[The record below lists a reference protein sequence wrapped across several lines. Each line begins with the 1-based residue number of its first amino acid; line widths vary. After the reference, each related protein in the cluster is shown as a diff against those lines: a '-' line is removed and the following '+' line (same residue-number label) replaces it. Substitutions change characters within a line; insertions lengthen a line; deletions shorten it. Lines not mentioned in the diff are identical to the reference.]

1 MEQVKEYVYSKY
13 KNLKDKDLL
22 IVKHDLFYTVRV
34 NKDESPLILS
44 LDVVQMNILSK
55 PESKIIVQG
64 EDMFTILQVVNRT
77 QFVDKNNVINRTS
90 LGYMV
95 KWVGGN
101 HVVQHDDKLLIVEK
115 IQDAQY
121 ETI

>member
-1 MEQVKEYVYSKY
+1 MNLYTKPRSK
-13 KNLKDKDLL
+13 L
-22 IVKHDLFYTVRV
+22 I
-34 NKDESPLILS
+34 
-44 LDVVQMNILSK
+44 Q
-55 PESKIIVQG
+55 QG
-64 EDMFTILQVVNRT
+64 DDMYTILEVVSRN
-77 QFVDKNNVINRTS
+77 QFVDGKNVIDRVK

>member
-1 MEQVKEYVYSKY
+1 MNLYTKPKSK
-13 KNLKDKDLL
+13 L
-22 IVKHDLFYTVRV
+22 I
-34 NKDESPLILS
+34 
-44 LDVVQMNILSK
+44 Q
-55 PESKIIVQG
+55 QG
-64 EDMFTILQVVNRT
+64 EDMYTILDVVGRN
-77 QFVDKNNVINRTS
+77 QFVDSNNVIDRVK

-95 KWVGGN
+95 KWCGGN

>member
-1 MEQVKEYVYSKY
+1 MNLYTKPRSK
-13 KNLKDKDLL
+13 L
-22 IVKHDLFYTVRV
+22 IQQGDDMYT
-34 NKDESPLILS
+34 I
-44 LDVVQMNILSK
+44 LDVVSRN
-55 PESKIIVQG
+55 
-64 EDMFTILQVVNRT
+64 

-101 HVVQHDDKLLIVEK
+101 HVVQHNDKLLIVEK

>member
-1 MEQVKEYVYSKY
+1 M
-13 KNLKDKDLL
+13 D
-22 IVKHDLFYTVRV
+22 
-34 NKDESPLILS
+34 
-44 LDVVQMNILSK
+44 ILSK
-55 PESKIIVQG
+55 PRSKVIIQG
-64 EDMFTILQVVNRT
+64 EDMFTILDVVSRN

>member
-1 MEQVKEYVYSKY
+1 MEQVQNYVYNNY
-13 KNLKDKDLL
+13 KHLKDKTLL

-101 HVVQHDDKLLIVEK
+101 HVVQHDDNLLIVEK

>member
-1 MEQVKEYVYSKY
+1 MNLYTKPRSK
-13 KNLKDKDLL
+13 L
-22 IVKHDLFYTVRV
+22 I
-34 NKDESPLILS
+34 
-44 LDVVQMNILSK
+44 Q
-55 PESKIIVQG
+55 QG
-64 EDMFTILQVVNRT
+64 DDMYTILEVVSRN
-77 QFVDKNNVINRTS
+77 QFVDGKNVIDRVK

-121 ETI
+121 EEI

>member
-1 MEQVKEYVYSKY
+1 MNLYTKPRSK
-13 KNLKDKDLL
+13 L
-22 IVKHDLFYTVRV
+22 I
-34 NKDESPLILS
+34 
-44 LDVVQMNILSK
+44 Q
-55 PESKIIVQG
+55 QG
-64 EDMFTILQVVNRT
+64 DDMYTILEVVSRNK
-77 QFVDKNNVINRTS
+77 FVDKNNVINRTS

>member
-1 MEQVKEYVYSKY
+1 MNLYTKPRSK
-13 KNLKDKDLL
+13 L
-22 IVKHDLFYTVRV
+22 IQQGDDMYT
-34 NKDESPLILS
+34 I
-44 LDVVQMNILSK
+44 LDVVSRN
-55 PESKIIVQG
+55 
-64 EDMFTILQVVNRT
+64 
-77 QFVDKNNVINRTS
+77 QFVDGKNVIDRVK

>member
-1 MEQVKEYVYSKY
+1 MNLYTKPKSK
-13 KNLKDKDLL
+13 L
-22 IVKHDLFYTVRV
+22 I
-34 NKDESPLILS
+34 
-44 LDVVQMNILSK
+44 Q
-55 PESKIIVQG
+55 QG
-64 EDMFTILQVVNRT
+64 EDMYTILEVVSRN
-77 QFVDKNNVINRTS
+77 QFVDSNNVIDRVK

-121 ETI
+121 EII

>member
-1 MEQVKEYVYSKY
+1 MNLYTKPRSK
-13 KNLKDKDLL
+13 L
-22 IVKHDLFYTVRV
+22 IQQGDDMYT
-34 NKDESPLILS
+34 I
-44 LDVVQMNILSK
+44 LDVVSRN
-55 PESKIIVQG
+55 
-64 EDMFTILQVVNRT
+64 
-77 QFVDKNNVINRTS
+77 QFVDGKNVIDRVK

-101 HVVQHDDKLLIVEK
+101 HVVQHNDKLLIVEK

>member
-1 MEQVKEYVYSKY
+1 MNLYTKPRSK
-13 KNLKDKDLL
+13 L
-22 IVKHDLFYTVRV
+22 IQQGDDMYT
-34 NKDESPLILS
+34 I
-44 LDVVQMNILSK
+44 LDVVSRN
-55 PESKIIVQG
+55 
-64 EDMFTILQVVNRT
+64 

-101 HVVQHDDKLLIVEK
+101 HVVQHDNKLLIVEK

-121 ETI
+121 EEI

>member
-1 MEQVKEYVYSKY
+1 MNLYTKPRSK
-13 KNLKDKDLL
+13 L
-22 IVKHDLFYTVRV
+22 IQQGDDMYT
-34 NKDESPLILS
+34 I
-44 LDVVQMNILSK
+44 LDVVSRN
-55 PESKIIVQG
+55 
-64 EDMFTILQVVNRT
+64 
-77 QFVDKNNVINRTS
+77 QFVDGKNVIDRVK

-95 KWVGGN
+95 KWYGGN

>member
-1 MEQVKEYVYSKY
+1 MNLYTKPRSK
-13 KNLKDKDLL
+13 L
-22 IVKHDLFYTVRV
+22 IQQGDDMYT
-34 NKDESPLILS
+34 I
-44 LDVVQMNILSK
+44 LDVVSRN
-55 PESKIIVQG
+55 
-64 EDMFTILQVVNRT
+64 

-121 ETI
+121 EEI

>member
-1 MEQVKEYVYSKY
+1 
-13 KNLKDKDLL
+13 
-22 IVKHDLFYTVRV
+22 
-34 NKDESPLILS
+34 
-44 LDVVQMNILSK
+44 MNILTK